1 MLNFMRT
8 LVSISLA
15 LSLGFSTFSQIKSP
29 EAFLGYPLGS
39 RFNDHHDV
47 VAYFQQLE
55 NNANGGLILDEYGR
69 TNENR
74 PLVVAYISTPDNLKR
89 IEEIKKAHSSL
100 DKNEG
105 VAIVWMSYNVHGNE
119 SSGTE
124 AAMKTAYELIT
135 QHQDWLKNTLVIM
148 DPCIN
153 PDGRDRYVH
162 WYNQVANSTPNPDP
176 SAAEHDEPW
185 PSGRPNHYMFDLNRD
200 WAWLTQVESQQR
212 IHLYNQWL
220 PHVHVD
226 FHEQG
231 INDPYYFA
239 PAAEPY
245 HEVITDW
252 QREFQNGLGRNHATY
267 FDKQGW
273 FYFTREIF
281 DLLYPS
287 YGDTYPT
294 FNGAVGMTY
303 EQAGNG
309 RAGLA
314 IQTNDGDTLTLSDRI
329 DHHHTTGI
337 STVQYSSSTASKLIQ
352 SFNDF
357 VTKKNFKYKTYC
369 VGGNYDN
376 VIALKKLLDAHEIKY
391 SFGTGNVSVKGF
403 DYVKNGPGSMIPGMN
418 HLIIHTDQP
427 KGTLVNVLFEPKTK
441 LSDSL
446 TYDITAWSLPYAYG
460 LEAIASETK
469 IQGVKVTPIFAPNVS
484 QEEAYAYITDWNGMN
499 DARFLSDILQH
510 GIRVRFAENPFT
522 LNDQAYTRGTLIITK
537 GDNSP
542 KLFNETLITIANTHQ
557 KYLRA
562 TKTGMVEKG
571 NDFGSSYVKMIQAP
585 KVAMFFG
592 DATSSLSAGETW
604 HFFEN
609 ELNYPITQI
618 NPYQIDRQQLSQFNV
633 LIAPEGDPS
642 IFMDE
647 STKSIIQE
655 WISNGG
661 KLIAIGASVSG
672 FTTDQGYALKVKNID
687 KDKEEGAEEVHE
699 HPHIQH
705 DAQEREAI
713 KHTITGAIF
722 RCTVDHTH
730 PLAYGYNGDY
740 FTLKL
745 SADGYECMS
754 NASNVVT
761 LPEKPELITGFAGC
775 EALKKQPKTLVLGQ
789 ENIGNGCIIYMIDNP
804 LFRGF
809 WENGKLFM
817 ANALFLSNQ

>member
-1 MLNFMRT
+1 MLIPMRT
-8 LVSISLA
+8 LLFLLTAILFGLPSTAQLKSPD
-15 LSLGFSTFSQIKSP
+15 SFLGFT
-29 EAFLGYPLGS
+29 LGDH
-39 RFNDHHDV
+39 FNDHHTV
-47 VAYFQQLE
+47 VAYFKQLE
-55 NNANGGLILDEYGR
+55 ANANGGLILEEYGR
-69 TNENR
+69 TAENR
-74 PLVVAYISTPDNLKR
+74 PLVVAYFSTPENLKR

-100 DKNEG
+100 DKNENI
-105 VAIVWMSYNVHGNE
+105 AIVWMSYNVHGNE

-124 AAMKTAYELIT
+124 AAMQTAYELLT

-162 WYNQVANSTPNPDP
+162 WYNQVANATPNSDP

-212 IHLYNQWL
+212 IKLYNQWM

-314 IQTNDGDTLTLSDRI
+314 IQTNDGDTLKLSDRI
-329 DHHHTTGI
+329 AHHHTTGI
-337 STVQYSSSTASKLIQ
+337 STVQYSSLKSSELIH

-357 VTKKNFKYKTYC
+357 VTKKNYKYKSYI

-376 VIALKKLLDAHEIKY
+376 VLSLTKLLDAHEIKY
-391 SFGTGNVSVKGF
+391 SFGSGNVTVKGF
-403 DYVKNGPGSMIPGMN
+403 DYVKNGPGSIIPGMN

-469 IQGVKVTPIFAPNVS
+469 IQGVKATRIFLPNSS
-484 QEEAYAYITDWNGMN
+484 QENAYAYITEWNSMS

-522 LNDQAYTRGTLIITK
+522 LNGKAYARGTLIIAK

-542 KLFNETLITIANTHQ
+542 KLFNETLISIANAHE
-557 KYLRA
+557 KYLTA
-562 TKTGMVEKG
+562 TTTGMVDQG
-571 NDFGSSYVKMIQAP
+571 NDLGSSYVKMIHTP
-585 KVAMFFG
+585 KVAMLFG

-604 HFFEN
+604 HFFEK
-609 ELNYPITQI
+609 ELNFPITQI
-618 NPYQIDRQQLSQFNV
+618 HPNQLDAQQLAQFTV
-633 LIAPEGDPS
+633 LIIPEGDAS

-647 STKSIIQE
+647 GTKTTLQT

-661 KLIAIGASVSG
+661 KIIAIGASAAG
-672 FTTDQGYALKVKNID
+672 FTTDQGYALKVKSID
-687 KDKEEGAEEVHE
+687 ESKEGDAEEVHE
-699 HPHIQH
+699 HPHIKYNE
-705 DAQEREAI
+705 QEREYI
-713 KHTITGAIF
+713 KQTITGAIF
-722 RCTVDHTH
+722 RCTVDHTN
-730 PLAYGYNGDY
+730 PLAFGYSGDY

-745 SADGYECMS
+745 SADGYDCFS

-761 LPEKPELITGFAGC
+761 LPEKPELIAGFAGC
-775 EALKKQPKTLVLGQ
+775 EALKKQPKTLVIGQ

-817 ANALFLSNQ
+817 ANAIFLSNQ

>member
-1 MLNFMRT
+1 MLIPMRT
-8 LVSISLA
+8 LIVLVTAILFGQS
-15 LSLGFSTFSQIKSP
+15 STAQLKSP
-29 EAFLGYPLGS
+29 EAFLGFPLGDH
-39 RFNDHHDV
+39 FNDHHAV
-47 VAYFQQLE
+47 VSYFEQLE
-55 NNANGGLILDEYGR
+55 LNSNGGLILEEYGR

-74 PLVVAYISTPDNLKR
+74 PLVVAYISTPENLKR
-89 IEEIKKAHSSL
+89 IEEIKKAHGSL
-100 DKNEG
+100 EKNENI
-105 VAIVWMSYNVHGNE
+105 AIVWMSYNVHGNE

-124 AAMKTAYELIT
+124 AAMKTAHELLT

-212 IHLYNQWL
+212 IKLYNQWL

-231 INDPYYFA
+231 INEPYYFA

-294 FNGAVGMTY
+294 FSGAVGMTY

-314 IQTNDGDTLTLSDRI
+314 IQTKDGDTLKLSERI
-329 DHHHTTGI
+329 AHHHTTGI
-337 STVQYSSSTASKLIQ
+337 STVQYSSMKSSELIH

-357 VTKKNFKYKTYC
+357 VTKKNYKYKSYV
-369 VGGNYDN
+369 VGGNSDH
-376 VIALKKLLDAHEIKY
+376 VLALRKLLDAHNIIY
-391 SFGTGNVSVKGF
+391 SFGTGQTIVKGF
-403 DYVKNGPGSMIPGMN
+403 DYVKNRQGAMIPGVN

-427 KGTLVNVLFEPKTK
+427 KGTLVNVLFEPKTA

-460 LEAIASETK
+460 LEAIASEIK
-469 IQGVKVTPIFAPNVS
+469 IQGVKVTPVFAPNTADKD
-484 QEEAYAYITDWNGMN
+484 AYAYLTDWNSMS
-499 DARFLSDILQH
+499 DARFLTDLIKH

-522 LNDQAYTRGTLIITK
+522 LNGKEYARGTLIIAK
-537 GDNSP
+537 GDNST
-542 KLFNETLITIANTHQ
+542 KSFSETLISIANSHMKSLT
-557 KYLRA
+557 A
-562 TKTGMVEKG
+562 TRTGMVDQG
-571 NDFGSSYVKMIQAP
+571 NDLGSSYVKMIHTP
-585 KVAMFFG
+585 KVAMLFG

-604 HFFEN
+604 HFFEK
-609 ELNYPITQI
+609 ELNFPITQI
-618 NPYQIDRQQLSQFNV
+618 HPNLLDAQQLAQFNV
-633 LIAPEGDPS
+633 LIIPEGDAS

-647 STKSIIQE
+647 ATKMTLHT

-661 KLIAIGASVSG
+661 KVIAIGASAAG
-672 FTTDQGYALKVKNID
+672 FTTDQGYALKVKSVD
-687 KDKEEGAEEVHE
+687 ESKEGDAEEVHE
-699 HPHIQH
+699 HPHIKYNE
-705 DAQEREAI
+705 QEREYI
-713 KHTITGAIF
+713 KQTITGAIF
-722 RCTVDHTH
+722 RCTVDQTN
-730 PLAYGYNGDY
+730 PLAFGYTGDY

-745 SADGYECMS
+745 SADGYDCFS
-754 NASNVVT
+754 DAANVVT
-761 LPEKPELITGFAGC
+761 LPEKPELIAGFAGC
-775 EALKKQPKTLVLGQ
+775 EALKNQPKTLVIGQ

-817 ANALFLSNQ
+817 ANAIFLSNQ

>member
-1 MLNFMRT
+1 MRT
-8 LVSISLA
+8 LFA
-15 LSLGFSTFSQIKSP
+15 LFTAILLGFSSTAQVKSP
-29 EAFLGYPLGS
+29 EAFLGFPLGEH
-39 RFNDHHDV
+39 FNDHHTV
-47 VAYFQQLE
+47 VAYFEQLE
-55 NNANGGLILDEYGR
+55 NNSNGGLLLEEYGR

-74 PLVVAYISTPDNLKR
+74 PLVVAYISTTENLKR
-89 IEEIKKAHSSL
+89 IEEIKKSHSSL
-100 DKNEG
+100 SGEEHI
-105 VAIVWMSYNVHGNE
+105 AIVWMSYNVHGNE

-135 QHQDWLKNTLVIM
+135 LHQDWLKNTLVIL

-162 WYNQVANSTPNPDP
+162 WYNQVANSTPNADP
-176 SAAEHDEPW
+176 SAAEHEEPW

-245 HEVITDW
+245 HKVITDW

-314 IQTNDGDTLTLSDRI
+314 IQTNDGDTLRLSDRI
-329 DHHHTTGI
+329 EHHHTTGI
-337 STVQYSSSTASKLIQ
+337 STVQYSSLKSKELIH

-357 VTKKNFKYKTYC
+357 VTKKNYKYKSYI
-369 VGGNYDN
+369 VGGNDDN
-376 VIALKKLLDAHEIKY
+376 VLALKKLLDAHNITY
-391 SFGTGNVSVKGF
+391 SFGTGQTNVKGF
-403 DYVKNGPGSMIPGMN
+403 DYIKNGPGSMIPGIN
-418 HLIIHTDQP
+418 HLIINTDQP
-427 KGTLVNVLFEPKTK
+427 KGTLVNVLFEPKTA

-469 IQGVKVTPIFAPNVS
+469 VQGVKTAPIFSANKS
-484 QEEAYAYITDWNGMN
+484 DQDAYAYVTDWNSMR
-499 DARFLSDILQH
+499 DARFLSDLIQK

-522 LNDQAYTRGTLIITK
+522 LNGKEYARGTLIIAK
-537 GDNSP
+537 GDNSS
-542 KLFNETLITIANTHQ
+542 KLFSETLISLANAHE
-557 KYLRA
+557 KYLTA
-562 TKTGMVEKG
+562 TRTGMVEKG
-571 NDFGSSYVKMIQAP
+571 NDFGSSSVKMIQTP
-585 KVAMFFG
+585 KVAMLFG
-592 DATSSLSAGETW
+592 DAMSSLNAGETW

-609 ELNYPITQI
+609 ELNYPITQL
-618 NPYQIDRQQLSQFNV
+618 NAYQIDPQGLAQFNV
-633 LIAPEGDPS
+633 LIVPEGDAS

-647 STKSIIQE
+647 STKSTLQT

-661 KLIAIGASVSG
+661 KLIAIGASAAG
-672 FTTDQGYALKVKNID
+672 FTADQGYALNVKKID
-687 KDKEEGAEEVHE
+687 ESKEGNDEEVHE
-699 HPHIQH
+699 HPHINYNE
-705 DAQEREAI
+705 QEREYI
-713 KHTITGAIF
+713 KQTITGAIF
-722 RCTVDHTH
+722 RCAVDHTH
-730 PLAYGYNGDY
+730 PLAFGYTGDY

-745 SADGYECMS
+745 SADSYSCFDD
-754 NASNVVT
+754 ASNVVT
-761 LPEKPELITGFAGC
+761 LPEKPELIAGFAGS
-775 EALKKQPKTLVLGQ
+775 EALKRQPKTLVIGQ

-817 ANALFLSNQ
+817 ANAIFLSNQ

>member
-1 MLNFMRT
+1 
-8 LVSISLA
+8 
-15 LSLGFSTFSQIKSP
+15 
-29 EAFLGYPLGS
+29 
-39 RFNDHHDV
+39 
-47 VAYFQQLE
+47 
-55 NNANGGLILDEYGR
+55 
-69 TNENR
+69 
-74 PLVVAYISTPDNLKR
+74 
-89 IEEIKKAHSSL
+89 
-100 DKNEG
+100 
-105 VAIVWMSYNVHGNE
+105 
-119 SSGTE
+119 
-124 AAMKTAYELIT
+124 
-135 QHQDWLKNTLVIM
+135 
-148 DPCIN
+148 
-153 PDGRDRYVH
+153 
-162 WYNQVANSTPNPDP
+162 
-176 SAAEHDEPW
+176 
-185 PSGRPNHYMFDLNRD
+185 
-200 WAWLTQVESQQR
+200 
-212 IHLYNQWL
+212 
-220 PHVHVD
+220 
-226 FHEQG
+226 
-231 INDPYYFA
+231 
-239 PAAEPY
+239 
-245 HEVITDW
+245 
-252 QREFQNGLGRNHATY
+252 
-267 FDKQGW
+267 
-273 FYFTREIF
+273 
-281 DLLYPS
+281 
-287 YGDTYPT
+287 
-294 FNGAVGMTY
+294 
-303 EQAGNG
+303 
-309 RAGLA
+309 
-314 IQTNDGDTLTLSDRI
+314 
-329 DHHHTTGI
+329 
-337 STVQYSSSTASKLIQ
+337 
-352 SFNDF
+352 
-357 VTKKNFKYKTYC
+357 
-369 VGGNYDN
+369 
-376 VIALKKLLDAHEIKY
+376 LKKLLDAHEIKY

-469 IQGVKVTPIFAPNVS
+469 IQGVKVTPLFAPNVS

-522 LNDQAYTRGTLIITK
+522 LNGQAYTRGTLIITK

-557 KYLRA
+557 KYLTA

-585 KVAMFFG
+585 KVAMLFG

-672 FTTDQGYALKVKNID
+672 FTTDQGYALKVKNIN

-775 EALKKQPKTLVLGQ
+775 EALKKQPRTLVLGQ

>member
-1 MLNFMRT
+1 MLIPMRT
-8 LVSISLA
+8 LIVLFTAILFGQ
-15 LSLGFSTFSQIKSP
+15 LSTAQLKSP
-29 EAFLGYPLGS
+29 EAFLGFPLGDH
-39 RFNDHHDV
+39 FNDHHAV
-47 VAYFQQLE
+47 VAYFEQLE
-55 NNANGGLILDEYGR
+55 LNSNGGLILEEYGR

-74 PLVVAYISTPDNLKR
+74 PLVVAYISTPENLKR

-100 DKNEG
+100 EKNENI
-105 VAIVWMSYNVHGNE
+105 AIVWMSYNVHGNE

-124 AAMKTAYELIT
+124 AAMKTAHELLT

-162 WYNQVANSTPNPDP
+162 WYNQVANFTPNPDP

-212 IHLYNQWL
+212 IKLYNQWL

-294 FNGAVGMTY
+294 FSGAVGMTY

-314 IQTNDGDTLTLSDRI
+314 IQTNDGDTLKLSDRI
-329 DHHHTTGI
+329 AHHHTTGI
-337 STVQYSSSTASKLIQ
+337 STVQYSSMKSSELIH

-357 VTKKNFKYKTYC
+357 VTKKNYKYKSYV
-369 VGGNYDN
+369 VGGNSDH
-376 VIALKKLLDAHEIKY
+376 VLSLRKLLDAHNIIY
-391 SFGTGNVSVKGF
+391 SFGTGNATVKGF
-403 DYVKNGPGSMIPGMN
+403 DYVKNDQGSMIPGMN

-427 KGTLVNVLFEPKTK
+427 KGTLVNVLFEPKTA

-469 IQGVKVTPIFAPNVS
+469 IQGIKATPVFAPNTAD
-484 QEEAYAYITDWNGMN
+484 QDAYAYMTDWNSMR
-499 DARFLSDILQH
+499 DARFLTDILQQ

-522 LNDQAYTRGTLIITK
+522 LKGKEYARGTLIIAK
-537 GDNSP
+537 GDNST
-542 KLFNETLITIANTHQ
+542 KSFSETLISIANAHQ
-557 KYLRA
+557 KYL
-562 TKTGMVEKG
+562 TSTHTGMVDQG
-571 NDFGSSYVKMIQAP
+571 NDLGSSYVKLIHTP
-585 KVAMFFG
+585 KVAMLFG

-604 HFFEN
+604 YFFEK
-609 ELNYPITQI
+609 ELNFPITQI
-618 NPYQIDRQQLSQFNV
+618 HPNLLDAQQLAQFNV
-633 LIAPEGDPS
+633 LIIPEGDAS

-647 STKSIIQE
+647 ATKTTLHT

-661 KLIAIGASVSG
+661 KVIAIGASAAG
-672 FTTDQGYALKVKNID
+672 FTTDQGYALKVKSID
-687 KDKEEGAEEVHE
+687 ESKEGDAEEVHE
-699 HPHIQH
+699 HPHIKYNE
-705 DAQEREAI
+705 QEREYI
-713 KHTITGAIF
+713 KQTITGAIF
-722 RCTVDHTH
+722 RCTVDHTN
-730 PLAYGYNGDY
+730 PLAFGYTGDY

-745 SADGYECMS
+745 SADGYDCFS
-754 NASNVVT
+754 DAANVVT
-761 LPEKPELITGFAGC
+761 LPEKPELIAGFAGC
-775 EALKKQPKTLVLGQ
+775 EALKNQPKTLVIGQ

-817 ANALFLSNQ
+817 ANAIFLSNQ

>member
-1 MLNFMRT
+1 MLIPMRT
-8 LVSISLA
+8 LLVLFTAILFGQS
-15 LSLGFSTFSQIKSP
+15 STAQLKSP
-29 EAFLGYPLGS
+29 ESFLGFPLGDH
-39 RFNDHHDV
+39 FNDHHTV
-47 VAYFQQLE
+47 VAYFEQLE
-55 NNANGGLILDEYGR
+55 LNSNGGLILEEYGR

-74 PLVVAYISTPDNLKR
+74 PLVVAYISTPENLKR

-100 DKNEG
+100 DKNENI
-105 VAIVWMSYNVHGNE
+105 AIVWMSYNVHGNE

-124 AAMKTAYELIT
+124 AAMRTAHELLT
-135 QHQDWLKNTLVIM
+135 QHQDWLKNTLVIL

-162 WYNQVANSTPNPDP
+162 WYNQVANYTPNPDP

-185 PSGRPNHYMFDLNRD
+185 PGGRPNHYMFDLNRD

-212 IHLYNQWL
+212 IKLYNQWL

-231 INDPYYFA
+231 INEPYYFA

-314 IQTNDGDTLTLSDRI
+314 IQTNDGDTLKLSDRI
-329 DHHHTTGI
+329 AHHHTTGI
-337 STVQYSSSTASKLIQ
+337 STVQYSSLKSKELIQ
-352 SFNDF
+352 SFNEF
-357 VTKKNFKYKTYC
+357 LTKKNYKYKSYI

-376 VIALKKLLDAHEIKY
+376 VLALKKLLDAHNISY
-391 SFGTGNVSVKGF
+391 SFGTGQTSVKGF
-403 DYVKNGPGSMIPGMN
+403 DYIKNGPGSMIPGMN
-418 HLIIHTDQP
+418 HLIIHTDQA
-427 KGTLVNVLFEPKTK
+427 KGTFVNVLFEPKTA

-469 IQGVKVTPIFAPNVS
+469 VQGLKATPIFTPNTS
-484 QEEAYAYITDWNGMN
+484 DQDAYAYLTDWNSMR
-499 DARFLSDILQH
+499 DARFLVDLIQK

-522 LNDQAYTRGTLIITK
+522 LNGKDYARGTLIIAK
-537 GDNSP
+537 GDNSS
-542 KLFNETLITIANTHQ
+542 KLFTETLISIANAHEKSIT
-557 KYLRA
+557 A
-562 TKTGMVEKG
+562 TRTGMVEKG
-571 NDFGSSYVKMIQAP
+571 NDLGSSYVKMIQVP
-585 KVAMFFG
+585 KVAMIFG

-604 HFFEN
+604 HFFEK
-609 ELNYPITQI
+609 ELNLPITQI
-618 NPYQIDRQQLSQFNV
+618 HPNLLDAQQLAQFNV
-633 LIAPEGDPS
+633 LIVPEGDAS
-642 IFMDE
+642 MFMDE
-647 STKSIIQE
+647 STKSTLQT

-661 KLIAIGASVSG
+661 KLIAIGASAAG
-672 FTTDQGYALKVKNID
+672 FTSDQGYALKVKSID
-687 KDKEEGAEEVHE
+687 ESKEGDAEEVHE
-699 HPHIQH
+699 HPHIKYNE
-705 DAQEREAI
+705 QEREYI
-713 KHTITGAIF
+713 KQTITGAIF
-722 RCTVDHTH
+722 RCTVDHTN
-730 PLAYGYNGDY
+730 PLAFGYTGDY

-745 SADGYECMS
+745 SADGYSCFDG
-754 NASNVVT
+754 AANVVT
-761 LPEKPELITGFAGC
+761 LSEKPELIAGFAGC
-775 EALKKQPKTLVLGQ
+775 EALKNQPKTLVIGQ

-817 ANALFLSNQ
+817 ANAIFLSNQ

>member
-1 MLNFMRT
+1 MLNLMRT
-8 LVSISLA
+8 LFSFSLA
-15 LSLGFSTFSQIKSP
+15 LTLGLSTFAQIQSP
-29 EAFLGYPLGS
+29 EAFFGYALGS

-55 NNANGGLILDEYGR
+55 SNANGGLILDEYGR
-69 TNENR
+69 SNENR
-74 PLVVAYISTPDNLKR
+74 PLVVAYISTPENLKR

-105 VAIVWMSYNVHGNE
+105 IAIVWMSYNVHGNE

-124 AAMKTAYELIT
+124 AAMKTAYELIA

-252 QREFQNGLGRNHATY
+252 QREFQNGLGRNHANY

-314 IQTNDGDTLTLSDRI
+314 IQTNDGDTLTLTDRI
-329 DHHHTTGI
+329 AHHHTTGI
-337 STVQYSSSTASKLIQ
+337 STVQYSSATAGKLIK

-357 VTKKNFKYKTYC
+357 VTKKNFKYKSYC
-369 VGGNYDN
+369 VGGNYEN
-376 VIALKKLLDAHEIKY
+376 VIALTKLLDAHEITY
-391 SFGTGNVSVKGF
+391 SFGTGNVTVKGF

-427 KGTLVNVLFEPKTK
+427 KGTFVNVLFEPKTK

-460 LEAIASETK
+460 LEGIASETK
-469 IQGVKVTPIFAPNVS
+469 IQGVKVTPIFAPNTS
-484 QEEAYAYITDWNGMN
+484 QENTYAYITDWNGMN

-522 LNDQAYTRGTLIITK
+522 LNGKEYARGSLIIAK

-571 NDFGSSYVKMIQAP
+571 NDLGSSYVKMIQAP
-585 KVAMFFG
+585 KVAMLFG

-618 NPYQIDRQQLSQFNV
+618 NPNQIDRQQLSQFNV

-642 IFMDE
+642 VFMDE

-661 KLIAIGASVSG
+661 KLIAIGASASG

-699 HPHIQH
+699 HPHIKYNE
-705 DAQEREAI
+705 QEREYI
-713 KHTITGAIF
+713 KHSITGAIF
-722 RCTVDHTH
+722 RCNVDHTH
-730 PLAYGYNGDY
+730 PLAFGYTGDY

-745 SADGYECMS
+745 SADGYECFS
-754 NASNVVT
+754 DASNVVT
-761 LPEKPELITGFAGC
+761 LPEKPELIAGFAGC
-775 EALKKQPKTLVLGQ
+775 EALKKQPKTLVIGQ

>member
-55 NNANGGLILDEYGR
+55 KNANGGLILDEYGR

-105 VAIVWMSYNVHGNE
+105 IAIVWMSYNVHGNE

-124 AAMKTAYELIT
+124 ASMKTAYELIT

-252 QREFQNGLGRNHATY
+252 QREFQNGLGRNHAIY

-469 IQGVKVTPIFAPNVS
+469 IQGVKVTPLFAPNVS

-522 LNDQAYTRGTLIITK
+522 LNGQAYTRGTLIITK

-557 KYLRA
+557 KYLTA

-585 KVAMFFG
+585 KVAMLFG

-672 FTTDQGYALKVKNID
+672 FTTDQGYALKVKNIN

-775 EALKKQPKTLVLGQ
+775 EALKKQPRTLVLGQ